1 MRQSDKTSEFWRHYT
16 ELTAGLLASP
26 GPIIRFETIIE
37 HIAAL
42 ENESY
47 RVLSEQRDLLAI
59 SFGVNLATDT
69 NLRPVWL
76 KWAQAH
82 NALIDAYEAIK
93 RAPRFGKLLR
103 PARSSR
109 WGDRIQIHLWARERG
124 QIVTIE
130 TSEQTIDIL
139 FEPHPPYET
148 SEISHGRGLSTVRI
162 GLKAIGKTFA
172 NCKVYIEK
180 IAPQPPLPGGLP
192 IQLSGDAPMLR
203 PDDPEA
209 LIDIASHWDHVEK
222 YRFSAPLPPMDSS
235 LWYIDDDPPRLIE
248 IKIIARSD
256 TGEFQKT
263 ALFRIQV
270 DESKKAASTTPV
282 TPNFIQRD
290 GFLPQLQPARLGKS
304 APTWLLQHAEGGDDA
319 WMSALVCGTLRTFL
333 GDFFSGLSGTN
344 RMFLL
349 RSFVV
354 RLLMVSLL
362 WLRGS
367 AQTPRMNP
375 CPSARPGEG
384 EQEENR

>member
-1 MRQSDKTSEFWRHYT
+1 MSSDKLWKPIERTCVVAGLLFAAATLYYTAAGYYGWNQPLPSKPPGTSMNAPWWLYVFVAIGIALLITAWVMIFIRRRKKTEIVSSIPDYDYSDDPEAEATDKQAYKEILAFALDRVIPACETQADLQDELISRVCDNAVIAHLANVGVRQSDKTSEFWRHYT

-93 RAPRFGKLLR
+93 RDPRFGKLLR

-192 IQLSGDAPMLR
+192 IQLSAMHQCYG
-203 PDDPEA
+203 
-209 LIDIASHWDHVEK
+209 
-222 YRFSAPLPPMDSS
+222 
-235 LWYIDDDPPRLIE
+235 
-248 IKIIARSD
+248 
-256 TGEFQKT
+256 
-263 ALFRIQV
+263 
-270 DESKKAASTTPV
+270 
-282 TPNFIQRD
+282 
-290 GFLPQLQPARLGKS
+290 
-304 APTWLLQHAEGGDDA
+304 
-319 WMSALVCGTLRTFL
+319 
-333 GDFFSGLSGTN
+333 
-344 RMFLL
+344 
-349 RSFVV
+349 
-354 RLLMVSLL
+354 
-362 WLRGS
+362 
-367 AQTPRMNP
+367 QTILKL
-375 CPSARPGEG
+375 
-384 EQEENR
+384 